1 VRHGSDEIWLD
12 NRLCRSPVNR
22 DDVPEVDDMTDSAPW
37 TVTLVC
43 GASGVGKSHI
53 ARPLAARYG
62 APLIEADDIVTALQA
77 VTTAEQQPWVH
88 FWRTHPEAASWAP
101 EKIAD
106 LHFKLATA
114 VRPAFAAV
122 IADHIEFAAPAV
134 AEGDYLL
141 PELAAGFGAAVRAV
155 VIQEP
160 DEDRIVANYQRR
172 EPGNRLQ
179 RHRARVSVLVGA
191 ELTRRAAAG
200 CRSCRPGRGAT
211 GWIASIGHCAP
222 SAVDRTRPGLL
233 SVVSLRGGL
242 GRSCRSS
249 Q

>member
-1 VRHGSDEIWLD
+1 
-12 NRLCRSPVNR
+12 
-22 DDVPEVDDMTDSAPW
+22 MTDSAPW

-62 APLIEADDIVTALQA
+62 VPLIEADDIVTALQA
-77 VTTAEQQPWVH
+77 VTTAEQQPWLH
-88 FWRTHPEAASWAP
+88 FWKTHPEAASWAP

-114 VRPAFAAV
+114 LRPAFAAV

-191 ELTRRAAAG
+191 ELTRRAGRCGMPVVPA
-200 CRSCRPGRGAT
+200 RPWRDGLDR
-211 GWIASIGHCAP
+211 
-222 SAVDRTRPGLL
+222 VDRALRA
-233 SVVSLRGGL
+233 VSG
-242 GRSCRSS
+242 
-249 Q
+249 